1 MPEGERRLLLEEE
14 EGEEPSSQLQPWERR
29 GRRHGQGAWSCRG
42 EEETRKKEVA
52 ARKNAGVGVKIC
64 QVSTPIYRR
73 WLGLGFP
80 SGPIGLEWAW
90 PKIRIRAALIYF
102 SD

>member
-14 EGEEPSSQLQPWERR
+14 EGEELISQLQLWERR

-52 ARKNAGVGVKIC
+52 ARKKCGDGSEN
-64 QVSTPIYRR
+64 
-73 WLGLGFP
+73 LP
-80 SGPIGLEWAW
+80 SEHPYL
-90 PKIRIRAALIYF
+90 
-102 SD
+102 